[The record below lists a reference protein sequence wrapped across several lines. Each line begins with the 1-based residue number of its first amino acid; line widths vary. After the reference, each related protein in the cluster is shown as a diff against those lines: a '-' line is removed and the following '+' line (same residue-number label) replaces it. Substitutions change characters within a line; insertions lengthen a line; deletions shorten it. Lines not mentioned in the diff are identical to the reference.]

1 LQTLQ
6 DSLTPLL
13 ALQDSYRRLRAPVE
27 AVLTL
32 SRREAKKQAE
42 QEAKRNAGKSSRGT
56 QSKEVKRNTEAQM
69 PDEAVGKWR
78 VEQFV
83 F

>member
-1 LQTLQ
+1 
-6 DSLTPLL
+6 
-13 ALQDSYRRLRAPVE
+13 
-27 AVLTL
+27 LTL
-32 SRREAKKQAE
+32 SRREAKKRE
-42 QEAKRNAGKSSRGT
+42 EREAKREAVKGHAAQGQGGHRGGKGKNIVRDEAGL
-56 QSKEVKRNTEAQM
+56 

>member
-1 LQTLQ
+1 
-6 DSLTPLL
+6 
-13 ALQDSYRRLRAPVE
+13 
-27 AVLTL
+27 L

-42 QEAKRNAGKSSRGT
+42 REAKRSADKPNGAGQGKN
-56 QSKEVKRNTEAQM
+56 VKRDTEGQM

>member
-1 LQTLQ
+1 M
-6 DSLTPLL
+6 
-13 ALQDSYRRLRAPVE
+13 RAPVE

-42 QEAKRNAGKSSRGT
+42 REAKRNAGKTPGPG
-56 QSKEVKRNTEAQM
+56 QGKNVKRDTEGQM
-69 PDEAVGKWR
+69 PDETVGKWR
-78 VEQFV
+78 VEEFV